1 MVVKM
6 TTYTRI
12 MLGYL
17 AVVAAGELCRI
28 YVSLLLPFVLF
39 CLFFS
44 GELVV
49 SVYNFCSVHDTTAAA

>member
-1 MVVKM
+1 M

-28 YVSLLLPFVLF
+28 DVFFFCSIFV
-39 CLFFS
+39 CFFS
-44 GELVV
+44 GLRGASEK
-49 SVYNFCSVHDTTAAA
+49 